1 MRIRLLLTGVAL
13 VALLTGCAA
22 PGTGSSGAG
31 DEPTPGASSVL
42 PTGGYTTAPPSK
54 APPSSGQKITVTGTV
69 MAGVEAKCLILKTDT
84 TNYQLL
90 GGDPRVVH
98 EDAHITVTGVIR
110 TDVMSYCMQGVP
122 LEVETA
128 TPA

>member
-1 MRIRLLLTGVAL
+1 MRTRLLLTGFAL

-22 PGTGSSGAG
+22 PGTGSSATG
-31 DEPTPGASSVL
+31 DQPTPGASSVL
-42 PTGGYTTAPPSK
+42 PTGGYTTAPPTKS
-54 APPSSGQKITVTGTV
+54 PSSGQKITVTGTV
-69 MAGVEAKCLILKTDT
+69 VAGVEAKCLILKTDT

-90 GGDPRVVH
+90 GGDPKVVH